1 MKRERTTRPIT
12 ITVNKKVDDAFTL
25 QCKEQRRPKSTM
37 INAMIQYCTQSKI
50 ATDKILSAVF
60 N

>member
-50 ATDKILSAVF
+50 AKIRMMITNSR
-60 N
+60 